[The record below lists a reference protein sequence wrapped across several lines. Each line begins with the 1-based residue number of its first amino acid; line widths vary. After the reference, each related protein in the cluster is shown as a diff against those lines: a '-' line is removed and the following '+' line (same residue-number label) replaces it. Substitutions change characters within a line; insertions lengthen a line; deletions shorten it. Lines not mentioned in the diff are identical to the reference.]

1 MPEKIKELYRR
12 DCIRKNIRIR
22 FPNGERS
29 DIINGDLD
37 GENFSFTEK
46 ICSREKL
53 TYGLCESSIL
63 EFTCVGVENVKG
75 STIEV
80 YHEIDIS
87 SLSEE
92 DIAEYGT
99 ISEDIPYPFYR
110 YPYGIFTI
118 DTCTLQSDMR
128 RRRVVAYSD
137 TINSDINI
145 ISPFEKAKIESRFA
159 SNVPYEYNP
168 VQLAISNVSQ
178 NVNLSLDSEDFKVFN
193 GITSDKDELEEVTI
207 GSNYITLFTLSGDYF
222 VQWIV
227 DRVYVRAKVEA
238 YQWNLANHVLSDKLF
253 AYKMG
258 EPLINDH
265 AVARAFD
272 EFIEPYIDRI
282 AAYDEQH
289 DSCIQTILSLCHP
302 FAEVD
307 NDSDS
312 LAVNPKLTFGL
323 KDSGFFTAKFP
334 GYSGRKYRML
344 FPCKITFELYIKNSE
359 SLEEEMIDTL
369 SFDLFDKEQIDV
381 VSHHNDV
388 ISSNGLYIP
397 NITQTATM
405 HKEQGGGWF
414 LDINDFP
421 DTMDVFRGLLEL
433 NACFLKANR
442 NNVFSLIKL
451 KADDATYPGFDTY
464 PGRNLLPGS
473 SGYSIGTSEYIKL
486 WYDDYGVE
494 PYTKVEATYF
504 DKDENE
510 CVTEYHEKQYVDSY
524 TELLEFEK
532 GYSSKPESYTN
543 TVTFDLT
550 PGDPIK
556 SDMTLL
562 FECGGQEIKRIEFS
576 IVNSL
581 ASGEIPV
588 MPGQTYVEYTSRY
601 LNLFYQFKIEYYT
614 EGIQAGDTILTTIK
628 SVTRNE
634 LDDSTGKEFNVLD
647 LSKNYLLQNYL
658 FTKEEV
664 DEMLKNVF
672 DAVSGVSYLPADID
686 MIGMPWIEAGD
697 SLRISTKTE
706 TIHTYVL
713 RRTLKGINALRDRI
727 ESK

>member
-63 EFTCVGVENVKG
+63 EFTCVGVENIKG
-75 STIEV
+75 FTIEV

-99 ISEDIPYPFYR
+99 TSEDIPYPFYR

-137 TINSDINI
+137 TINSSIA

-178 NVNLSLDSEDFKVFN
+178 NVNLSLDSEEFKVFN

-207 GSNYITLFTLSGDYF
+207 GSDYITLFTLSGDYF
-222 VQWIV
+222 VQWIT

-238 YQWNLANHVLSDKLF
+238 YQWNLANHALSDKLF

-258 EPLINDH
+258 EPLINDN

-307 NDSDS
+307 NSSDIQS
-312 LAVNPKLTFGL
+312 MVHKLTLGL
-323 KDSGFFTAKFP
+323 KDSGFFTAKFL
-334 GYSGRKYRML
+334 GYSGMMYRML
-344 FPCKITFELYIKNSE
+344 FPYKITFELYKKNSE

-381 VSHHNDV
+381 VSHYNGV
-388 ISSNGLYIP
+388 ISNNGLYIP
-397 NITQTATM
+397 NITQTTTM
-405 HKEQGGGWF
+405 HKEKGGGWL
-414 LDINDFP
+414 LDIDDLP
-421 DTMDVFRGLLEL
+421 DTMDVFRGFLEL

-442 NNVFSLIKL
+442 NNVFSIIKL

-464 PGRNLLPGS
+464 PGSDVYPGS
-473 SGYSIGTSEYIKL
+473 SGYYIGTSEYIKI

-494 PYTKVEATYF
+494 PYTKVEATYY

-510 CVTEYHEKQYVDSY
+510 CFAEYHEKQYVDSY
-524 TELLEFEK
+524 TDLLGFGK
-532 GYSSKPESYTN
+532 GYSTKPESDTDE
-543 TVTFDLT
+543 VTFDLT
-550 PGDPIK
+550 PNDPIK
-556 SDMTLL
+556 SGMLLL

-576 IVNSL
+576 VVNSIII
-581 ASGEIPV
+581 GEIPV
-588 MPGQTYVEYTSRY
+588 MPGQTYVEYTSSK
-601 LNLFYQFKIEYYT
+601 LSLFSQFKIEYYT

-664 DEMLKNVF
+664 DEMLKKVF
-672 DAVSGVSYLPADID
+672 DTVSGVSYLPADID

-697 SLRISTKTE
+697 SLMISTKTE

-727 ESK
+727 ESN